1 MRNPCISYIQ
11 DVPDPRRVISVFFI
25 ILHPYVDPVKKYFFF
40 FLVYSCILFP
50 AGAQT
55 PAADIFSYFRA
66 PGKPGKLVIVQD
78 AAIQARVNVYLSQQA
93 RLNGIR
99 GYRISIYF
107 GSGQDS
113 KKTAELTRANFV
125 NRYPNVNCHTKWEY
139 PYFKVYVGDF
149 RTRSEALKFLKE
161 IEYNYPDA
169 FIREDI
175 VEFPK

>member
-1 MRNPCISYIQ
+1 M
-11 DVPDPRRVISVFFI
+11 FFAW
-25 ILHPYVDPVKKYFFF
+25 
-40 FLVYSCILFP
+40 FLLP
-50 AGAQT
+50 ATAQT
-55 PAADIFSYFRA
+55 PPSDIFSYFKSS
-66 PGKPGKLVIVQD
+66 GKPGKMIIIQD
-78 AAIQARVNVYLSQQA
+78 AAIQSRVNVYLSQQA
-93 RLNGIR
+93 KLNGIR

-125 NRYPNVNCHTKWEY
+125 TRYPGVNCHTKFEY

>member
-1 MRNPCISYIQ
+1 VKTKVCFIL
-11 DVPDPRRVISVFFI
+11 FFA
-25 ILHPYVDPVKKYFFF
+25 
-40 FLVYSCILFP
+40 CILVP
-50 AGAQT
+50 AWAQT
-55 PAADIFSYFRA
+55 SASDIFTYFRS
-66 PGKPGKLVIVQD
+66 PGKPGKLIIIQD
-78 AAIQARVNVYLSQQA
+78 AAIQARVNVYVSQQA
-93 RLNGIR
+93 KLNGIR
-99 GYRISIYF
+99 GFRISIYF

-125 NRYPNVNCHTKWEY
+125 TRYPGVNCHTKFEY

>member
-1 MRNPCISYIQ
+1 M
-11 DVPDPRRVISVFFI
+11 I
-25 ILHPYVDPVKKYFFF
+25 I
-40 FLVYSCILFP
+40 I
-50 AGAQT
+50 
-55 PAADIFSYFRA
+55 
-66 PGKPGKLVIVQD
+66 QD
-78 AAIQARVNVYLSQQA
+78 AAIQSRVNVYLSQQA
-93 RLNGIR
+93 KLNGIR

-125 NRYPNVNCHTKWEY
+125 TRYPGVNCHTKFEY

-175 VEFPK
+175 VEFPE

>member
-1 MRNPCISYIQ
+1 VKIKLPC
-11 DVPDPRRVISVFFI
+11 VLFFACS
-25 ILHPYVDPVKKYFFF
+25 H
-40 FLVYSCILFP
+40 FL

-55 PAADIFSYFRA
+55 PPADIFSYFRA
-66 PGKPGKLVIVQD
+66 PGKPGKMEIIQD
-78 AAIQARVNVYLSQQA
+78 AAIQARVNVYLSQQSK
-93 RLNGIR
+93 LNGIR

-125 NRYPNVNCHTKWEY
+125 TRYPGVNCHTKFEY

>member
-1 MRNPCISYIQ
+1 
-11 DVPDPRRVISVFFI
+11 
-25 ILHPYVDPVKKYFFF
+25 VKTK
-40 FLVYSCILFP
+40 FLIALLFYCSIFL
-50 AGAQT
+50 ACAQT
-55 PAADIFSYFRA
+55 PQGDIFSYFRA
-66 PGKPGKLVIVQD
+66 PGKYGRMEIIQD

-93 RLNGIR
+93 KLNGIR

-125 NRYPNVNCHTKWEY
+125 NRYPGVTCHTKFEY

>member
-1 MRNPCISYIQ
+1 VRI
-11 DVPDPRRVISVFFI
+11 RF
-25 ILHPYVDPVKKYFFF
+25 YF
-40 FLVYSCILFP
+40 ILFFACSLFPLVAQNPP
-50 AGAQT
+50 AN
-55 PAADIFSYFRA
+55 IFSYFQS
-66 PGKPGKLVIVQD
+66 PGRPGRIKITQ
-78 AAIQARVNVYLSQQA
+78 AADLQSRVNVYLSQQA
-93 RLNGIR
+93 KLNGIR

-125 NRYPNVNCHTKWEY
+125 TRYPGVNCHTKFEY

-149 RTRSEALKFLKE
+149 RTRSEALKFLKK

>member
-1 MRNPCISYIQ
+1 MKRKYDYILL
-11 DVPDPRRVISVFFI
+11 FFCN
-25 ILHPYVDPVKKYFFF
+25 L
-40 FLVYSCILFP
+40 FLANVQ
-50 AGAQT
+50 AQT
-55 PAADIFSYFRA
+55 SADIFSYFKA
-66 PGKPGKLVIVQD
+66 PGKRGKIEI
-78 AAIQARVNVYLSQQA
+78 IQNPTIQSRVNVHLSQQA
-93 RLNGIR
+93 RLNGIK

-125 NRYPNVNCHTKWEY
+125 TKYSNISCTIKWEY

-149 RTRSEALKFLKE
+149 RTRSEALKFLKQ

-175 VEFPK
+175 IEFPD

>member
-1 MRNPCISYIQ
+1 VKIKL
-11 DVPDPRRVISVFFI
+11 FFV
-25 ILHPYVDPVKKYFFF
+25 LFFT
-40 FLVYSCILFP
+40 CILFP
-50 AGAQT
+50 AGAQS
-55 PAADIFSYFRA
+55 PVPDIFSYFQT
-66 PGKPGKLVIVQD
+66 PGKPGKMEIIQD
-78 AAIQARVNVYLSQQA
+78 AAIRDRVNVYLSHQA
-93 RLNGIR
+93 RLNGIK

-125 NRYPNVNCHTKWEY
+125 NRYPDVNCHTKWEY

-149 RTRSEALKFLKE
+149 RTRSEAMKFLKN

-175 VEFPK
+175 VEFPN

>member
-1 MRNPCISYIQ
+1 MK
-11 DVPDPRRVISVFFI
+11 
-25 ILHPYVDPVKKYFFF
+25 VKLCFV
-40 FLVYSCILFP
+40 LLFACFMIP

-55 PAADIFSYFRA
+55 STGDIFSYFRS
-66 PGKPGKLVIVQD
+66 PGKPGKLVIIQD
-78 AAIQARVNVYLSQQA
+78 ADIQARVNVYLSQQA
-93 RLNGIR
+93 KLNGIR
-99 GYRISIYF
+99 GFRISIYF

-125 NRYPNVNCHTKWEY
+125 TRYPGVNCHTKFEY

-161 IEYNYPDA
+161 IEYYYPDA

>member
-1 MRNPCISYIQ
+1 MKIKSFCIAL
-11 DVPDPRRVISVFFI
+11 FT
-25 ILHPYVDPVKKYFFF
+25 
-40 FLVYSCILFP
+40 CILIP

-55 PAADIFSYFRA
+55 PPADIFSYFRA
-66 PGKPGKLVIVQD
+66 PGKPGRMVIIQD
-78 AAIQARVNVYLSQQA
+78 AAIQSRVNVYLSQQA
-93 RLNGIR
+93 KLNGIR

-125 NRYPNVNCHTKWEY
+125 TRYPGVNCHTKFEY

-175 VEFPK
+175 VEFPE